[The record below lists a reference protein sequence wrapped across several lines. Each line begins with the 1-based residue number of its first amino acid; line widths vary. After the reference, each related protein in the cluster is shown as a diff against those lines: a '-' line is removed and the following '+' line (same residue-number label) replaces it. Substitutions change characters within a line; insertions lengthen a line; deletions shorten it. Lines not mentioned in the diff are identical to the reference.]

1 MGERAPGQ
9 RPVAQPGS
17 SSVDQ
22 PDYWWHRARAGLLE
36 AALGGF
42 LGRPADVLDVGS
54 ADGPS
59 VGWMRGE
66 HQLSVDLD
74 PRGLAPGRGVLASL
88 EALPFADESFDVVG
102 AFDVV
107 EHCPDEARALAEVVR
122 VLRPGGR
129 LLCSV
134 PAYEWAW
141 TDHDVRAGHHRRY
154 TRRRLLS
161 AVVGAGLEPLRC
173 THGFA
178 GVFPLFALERASRR
192 VRGPRS
198 GGAQQLPQVSPL
210 LDRVLT
216 GLCGLE
222 ERVLRR
228 HDLPFG
234 SSVFL
239 AARRPVPPRVA

>member
-1 MGERAPGQ
+1 M
-9 RPVAQPGS
+9 AQPGS
-17 SSVDQ
+17 SSVDR
-22 PDYWWHRARAGLLE
+22 PDYWWHRARTGLLE
-36 AALGGF
+36 AALGEF
-42 LGRPADVLDVGS
+42 LGRPVDVLDVGS

-66 HQLSVDLD
+66 HQFSVDLD

-88 EALPFADESFDVVG
+88 EALPFADECFDVVG

-107 EHCPDEARALAEVVR
+107 EHCPDEARALAEIVR

-141 TDHDVRAGHHRRY
+141 TEHDVRAGHHRRY

-178 GVFPLFALERASRR
+178 GVFPFFALERASRR
-192 VRGPRS
+192 VRRPRS
-198 GGAQQLPQVSPL
+198 GTGSESGAGADGTQQLPHVSPL
-210 LDRVLT
+210 VDRVLT

-222 ERVLRR
+222 EHLLGR

-239 AARRPVPPRVA
+239 AARRPGPTGAG